1 MIRRN
6 FLYFILAI
14 AIISV
19 PVFQASHEL
28 THVND
33 TDIINLFQA
42 DNNHDQKDTDLDQLC
57 LDCLALT
64 AFSIIFLILTIFSVD
79 LMKRGWLRE
88 LRRRHVHLHFLSIYL
103 KRAPPLA

>member
-1 MIRRN
+1 MIRRSS
-6 FLYFILAI
+6 LYLILAI

-19 PVFQASHEL
+19 PVFQAAHEL

-33 TDIINLFQA
+33 TDIINLSQA
-42 DNNHDQKDTDLDQLC
+42 DNNQDQEDTDLDQLC

-79 LMKRGWLRE
+79 LMKQGWLRE
-88 LRRRHVHLHFLSIYL
+88 LRRGHVHLHFLSIYL